1 MLDTMKHEF
10 HSRLRVEHGIISFK
24 YMHKG
29 MAHAHGIIPPTL
41 SKGIDW
47 IPEYKFNFVVC

>member
-24 YMHKG
+24 YMHLG
-29 MAHAHGIIPPTL
+29 MAHGIIPPTL
-41 SKGIDW
+41 
-47 IPEYKFNFVVC
+47 PEYKFNFVVC